1 MYIINVCFIM
11 IIEIDVYVLWYL
23 KDKIIIWGVLVE
35 INSVYDFVLE
45 DFR

>member
-23 KDKIIIWGVLVE
+23 KDIIINLGC
-35 INSVYDFVLE
+35 IGRN
-45 DFR
+45 